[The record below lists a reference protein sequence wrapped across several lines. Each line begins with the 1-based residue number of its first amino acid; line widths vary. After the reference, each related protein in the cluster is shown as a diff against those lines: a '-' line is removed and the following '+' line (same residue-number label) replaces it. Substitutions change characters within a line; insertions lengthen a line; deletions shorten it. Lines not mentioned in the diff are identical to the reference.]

1 MGDTEKRSFGQ
12 TNVKGYGATSA
23 PYHDMEDVEYNDDH
37 SRHGDEERGMSSS
50 GDRTRNTNSV
60 DEYRGRQRPEDA
72 DGENWFLFDKEGKQ
86 MGVLPNKYKRE
97 FSDAKHKVTGLPWH
111 HIKVAVISLLFV
123 VALIMF
129 APIESPD
136 ESPVSHLTAVSHDTA
151 YIVDLLPS
159 HPLDTIKV
167 FVTIQE
173 LVNSSGSVFPNP
185 TYVYFTVEGLIPG
198 NGANS
203 TDHDDDDDDDH
214 HAVSGMSGGS
224 STELETPLY
233 PDGEWKALH
242 YWEIAGDAFDAQ
254 MDSHYFYLTDEDRG
268 DHYALRL
275 NVTSNSKQPV
285 GLKLKVLQL
294 RHIVRYE
301 VILGLVLLVLVYVL
315 IVFELVHRTIAALVG
330 SFWGLTFLAVIQ
342 ERPSFLEV
350 IMWIDYD
357 TIGLLFGMMILVGIF
372 STTGF
377 FEYSAV
383 KAYKLSKGNI
393 WNLVLMLCMF
403 TAVTSAFLDNVTTIL
418 LVAPVT
424 LRLCKVI
431 NLDPLPV
438 ILAEVIF
445 SNIGGTATG
454 IGDPPNILII
464 SNAKMRASKKVDFAT
479 FTVHVAPGAVLAL
492 IVTVWFVKV
501 KYGKILSERSAFNPL
516 QREIDI
522 WKRTAAR
529 ISPVEGD
536 EEKKVRTALED
547 YVEQLN
553 EKLAHGAVTEN
564 KEIDITEM
572 EEKYKI
578 TDMPLFIKTCSVLA
592 VVIILFF
599 IHPFVHAINLS
610 LPWIALTG
618 AMALLV
624 LSGIHEI
631 QEIIEKVEMATLL
644 FFAGLFVLMRC
655 IEEMGVMLYIA
666 DLTADLIA
674 VVPEGRLRLGV
685 ACVMLVW
692 VCAIVSAFIDN
703 IPFTTTMIPI
713 VVKLSQSGLGLPLQ
727 PITWSLALGACLG
740 GNGTLIGASANVVA
754 AGIAEQQGY
763 PISFNYFFKMGFPCM
778 LVSTA
783 VATVYILISHVIIPW
798 Y

>member
-1 MGDTEKRSFGQ
+1 MGDHEKKSFGQ
-12 TNVKGYGATSA
+12 LNVKGYGAA
-23 PYHDMEDVEYNDDH
+23 VQPHEDVEAGSENQEEIDDP
-37 SRHGDEERGMSSS
+37 
-50 GDRTRNTNSV
+50 NV
-60 DEYRGRQRPEDA
+60 PEYRGRRRPEGVEA
-72 DGENWFLFDKEGKQ
+72 ENWFLFDKEGKQ
-86 MGVLPNKYKRE
+86 MGVLPNMYKKE
-97 FSDAKHKVTGLPWH
+97 IEDVKHKITGLPWH
-111 HIKVAVISLLFV
+111 HIKVAVISLAFV
-123 VALIMF
+123 LALILF
-129 APIESPD
+129 APIESTD
-136 ESPVSHLTAVSHDTA
+136 EHPVSHLTAVSNA
-151 YIVDLLPS
+151 EPYLVDLLPT
-159 HPLDTIKV
+159 HPLNTIKV
-167 FVTIQE
+167 IVTVQE
-173 LVNSSGSVFPNP
+173 LVNSSWSTFPNP
-185 TYVYFTVEGLIPG
+185 TNVDFTVEGLDPF
-198 NGANS
+198 NSSYLS
-203 TDHDDDDDDDH
+203 TDHDMTIMSSEPSESSETLSFPPGNWVPLH
-214 HAVSGMSGGS
+214 WWELSG
-224 STELETPLY
+224 
-233 PDGEWKALH
+233 DGV
-242 YWEIAGDAFDAQ
+242 DSQ
-254 MDSHYFYLTDEDRG
+254 SDSHYFYLDDADR
-268 DHYALRL
+268 DNYYALRL
-275 NVTSNSKQPV
+275 NVSTNSEQPV
-285 GLKLKVLQL
+285 GLQLRVLQL
-294 RHIVRYE
+294 RQIVRYE
-301 VILGLVLLVLVYVL
+301 VALGVVLLVLVYVL

-330 SFWGLTFLAVIQ
+330 SFWGLTFLSVVQ
-342 ERPSFLEV
+342 DRPSFLEV

-393 WNLVLMLCMF
+393 WHLVLMLCMF
-403 TAVTSAFLDNVTTIL
+403 TAFTSAFLDNVTTIL

-438 ILAEVIF
+438 IVAEVIF

-464 SNAKMRASKKVDFAT
+464 SNAEMRASKKVDFAT
-479 FTVHVAPGAVLAL
+479 FTLHVAPGAILAL
-492 IVTVWFVKV
+492 IVTVFFIKF
-501 KYGKILSERSAFNPL
+501 KYGKILSERSAFNPV
-516 QREIDI
+516 QRELDI

-536 EEKKVRTALED
+536 EERLVR
-547 YVEQLN
+547 
-553 EKLAHGAVTEN
+553 EKLQDYILQLQERVQHTEVTEN

-578 TDMPLFIKTCSVLA
+578 TDFPLFIKTCAVLF

-599 IHPFVHAINLS
+599 IHPFVHSINLS

-644 FFAGLFVLMRC
+644 FFAGLFILMKC

-666 DLTADLIA
+666 DLTSDLIA
-674 VVPEGRLRLGV
+674 VVPEGRLRLSV

-713 VVKLSQSGLGLPLQ
+713 VVKLSESNLGLPLQ

-778 LVSTA
+778 VVSTM
-783 VATVYILISHVIIPW
+783 VATVYLVITHVLIPW
-798 Y
+798 YD

>member
-1 MGDTEKRSFGQ
+1 MGDTETRSFGQ
-12 TNVKGYGATSA
+12 QNVKGYGATSA
-23 PYHDMEDVEYNDDH
+23 PYQADMEDVEYNDE
-37 SRHGDEERGMSSS
+37 RHDEERGSSEGTR
-50 GDRTRNTNSV
+50 GDSV
-60 DEYRGRQRPEDA
+60 DEYRGRRRPSGENS
-72 DGENWFLFDKEGKQ
+72 ENWFLFDKQGKQ
-86 MGVLPNKYKRE
+86 MGVLPNTYKKE
-97 FSDAKHKVTGLPWH
+97 FNEAKHKITGLPWH
-111 HIKVAVISLLFV
+111 HIKVAVISLMFV

-136 ESPVSHLTAVSHDTA
+136 ENPVSHLTAVSRDEP

-173 LVNSSGSVFPNP
+173 LVNSSASTFPNP
-185 TYVYFTVEGLIPG
+185 TWIYFTVEGLIPG
-198 NGANS
+198 ANS
-203 TDHDDDDDDDH
+203 THDHDDDDDDH
-214 HAVSGMSGGS
+214 VGTHSSSGSGDVPHYPAG
-224 STELETPLY
+224 LWAPL
-233 PDGEWKALH
+233 H
-242 YWEIAGDAFDAQ
+242 FWEIAGDAFDAQ

-268 DHYALRL
+268 QHYALRL
-275 NVTSNSKQPV
+275 NVTSNSQQPV
-285 GLKLKVLQL
+285 GLQLKVLQL

-301 VILGLVLLVLVYVL
+301 VILGVILLVLVYVL
-315 IVFELVHRTIAALVG
+315 IVFELVHRTIAALIG
-330 SFWGLTFLAVIQ
+330 SFWGLTFLSVIQ

-393 WNLVLMLCMF
+393 WRLVMMLCMF

-464 SNAKMRASKKVDFAT
+464 SNAKMRASKKIDFAT
-479 FTVHVAPGAVLAL
+479 FTVHVAPGAILAL
-492 IVTVWFVKV
+492 LVTVWFVKF
-501 KYGKILSERSAFNPL
+501 KYGKVLSERSAFNPV

-522 WKRTAAR
+522 WRRTAAR

-536 EEKKVRTALED
+536 EERVVREKLQD
-547 YVEQLN
+547 YVEQLQ
-553 EKLAHGAVTEN
+553 EKLVHTPTEN
-564 KEIDITEM
+564 KEIDISEM

-578 TDMPLFIKTCSVLA
+578 TDMPLFIKTCAVLA

-666 DLTADLIA
+666 DLTADAIA
-674 VVPEGRLRLGV
+674 VVPEGRLRLAV
-685 ACVMLVW
+685 ACVMLIW

-763 PISFNYFFKMGFPCM
+763 PISFMFFFKMGFPCM

-783 VATVYILISHVIIPW
+783 VATVYILISHVLISW
-798 Y
+798 YVE